1 MHLPQGSNRQH
12 GLRQGAASNMP
23 GDDTPRDGADSSP
36 LLRRLEEYADL
47 PPAARAALETLSAG
61 PVRSVAARR
70 DLIKHGAAPPAIY
83 LVKEGWGCRYKT
95 LPDGRRQVIDFL
107 IPGDLCDLDI
117 FILGR
122 MDHSVGAVTPLEIV
136 EIPPAALEA
145 VVDAHPQIT
154 RALWWQELVRKS
166 CHREWIVN
174 VGARSAVARVAH
186 LLCELFLRLESIG
199 CTQGHSCTFPLTQRD
214 LADATGLT
222 SVHVNRTVQRLREQ
236 GLVSLA
242 QRLLTIPD
250 MAALM
255 AAGQFNPD
263 YLHHKRLDRHTRRH
277 PQQVA

>member
-1 MHLPQGSNRQH
+1 MHLPQGSNGPH
-12 GLRQGAASNMP
+12 GLRQDSLSATPSDGAES
-23 GDDTPRDGADSSP
+23 DGADGSP

-47 PPAARAALETLSAG
+47 PPAARDALETLCAG
-61 PVRSVAARR
+61 PVRSVPARR

-83 LVKEGWGCRYKT
+83 LVSEGWACRYKT
-95 LPDGRRQVIDFL
+95 LPDGRRQVVDFL

-122 MDHSVGAVTPLEIV
+122 MDHSVGAVTPLEVV
-136 EIPPAALEA
+136 EIAPAALEA

-166 CHREWIVN
+166 CYREWIVN

-186 LLCELFLRLESIG
+186 LLCETFLRLESIG
-199 CTQGHSCTFPLTQRD
+199 GTQDHSCPFPLTQRD

-222 SVHVNRTVQRLREQ
+222 PVHVNRTVQRLREQ

-242 QRLLTIPD
+242 QRILTIPD

-263 YLHHKRLDRHTRRH
+263 YLHHKRLDRHTLRR
-277 PQQVA
+277 PREVA